1 MARVN
6 DGAMSGAVNDMM
18 TTRMLAAR
26 RPDSY

>member
-6 DGAMSGAVNDMM
+6 DGAMRGGVDGTMIL
-18 TTRMLAAR
+18 RMLAAR